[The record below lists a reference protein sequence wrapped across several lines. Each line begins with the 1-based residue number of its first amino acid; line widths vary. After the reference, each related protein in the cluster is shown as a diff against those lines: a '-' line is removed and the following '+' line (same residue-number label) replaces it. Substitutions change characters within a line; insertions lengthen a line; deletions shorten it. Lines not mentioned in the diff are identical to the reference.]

1 MVYNYLRSVYMNY
14 SEIPFEVKLLLD
26 ANQVLTDEN
35 QLQLDQLDMEIQ
47 EIEMI
52 DILFL
57 DSPDLTLY
65 QNDWIIRGR
74 LKPNKDKWELTFKYR
89 IELSQSEEPAIA
101 LEQALQAAASSG
113 FDLSDPNCELELEWS
128 EEQKTLSLSYEVN
141 IPIASPDKS
150 EAWRDLIMQHAPQP
164 LRLKEWERMDFPELV
179 NQLNVLGPI
188 RAQKNKGNWHGLKT
202 SVENWYITNGT
213 IVEISLKAKGGEDA
227 REKREQMKQQLKD
240 KKLMTGQSFSKT
252 QWALSRLIR
261 PTQNPFSLLQTG
273 GYNLYFRHAQP
284 ENTSSEN
291 PPLSETGLEQAR
303 KIGRLF
309 VDRHIPIQTPV
320 HSSPINRAKLT
331 AQNAFGEE
339 QVQLDERLIQPEL
352 PQLLESTP
360 EVGKNQVFIAHHYT
374 FDNQLTEKLDYMNMV
389 LIKPLGA
396 GSGYRLEQVYDL
408 LAESIIRYDHL

>member
-14 SEIPFEVKLLLD
+14 SEIPFEVKLPLD

-65 QNDWIIRGR
+65 QNGWIIRGR

-113 FDLSDPNCELELEWS
+113 FDLSDPNCELEVEWS

-141 IPIASPDKS
+141 IPIASPDRS
-150 EAWRDLIMQHAPQP
+150 EAWKDLIMQHAPQP
-164 LRLKEWERMDFPELV
+164 LRLKEWERLDFSELV

-202 SVENWYITNGT
+202 SVESWYITNGT

-273 GYNLYFRHAQP
+273 GYNLYFRHAQL

-291 PPLSETGLEQAR
+291 ASLNETGLEQAR

-320 HSSPINRAKLT
+320 RSSPINRAMQT

-352 PQLLESTP
+352 PKLLESTP
-360 EVGKNQVFIAHHYT
+360 EVGKNQVFIAHRFT
-374 FDNQLTEKLDYMNMV
+374 SDNPLTERLDYMNMV

-408 LAESIIRYDHL
+408 LAESIIKYDHL